1 MAFDAD
7 RALIMKALKLSLLI
21 ALVFLAGVAAGVVGT
36 RVAIRQWVN
45 TAVQRPQNFQMLLER
60 NLRWRLRLD
69 AQQRVEV
76 HRILTNARVQLRDLR
91 QEYRPQ
97 VVAVLTN
104 TEAQISAVLTPEQ
117 EARFEQMQRENQRI
131 FSPPEPER

>member
-7 RALIMKALKLSLLI
+7 RTLIMKTLKLSLLI

-36 RVAIRQWVN
+36 RMAIRHWIN

-60 NLRWRLRLD
+60 NLRWRLHLD
-69 AQQRVEV
+69 AQQRVEA

-91 QEYRPQ
+91 QQYRPQ
-97 VVAVLTN
+97 VIAVLTN
-104 TEAQISAVLTPEQ
+104 TETQISAILTPEQ
-117 EARFEQMQRENQRI
+117 EARFEQMQRENQR
-131 FSPPEPER
+131 FFPPPEPER

>member
-1 MAFDAD
+1 
-7 RALIMKALKLSLLI
+7 MKTLKLSLLI

-36 RVAIRQWVN
+36 RIAIRHWVN

-60 NLRWRLRLD
+60 NLRWRLRLN

-76 HRILTNARVQLRDLR
+76 HRILTGARVQLRDLR

-117 EARFEQMQRENQRI
+117 EARFEQMQRENQR
-131 FSPPEPER
+131 FFPPPEPER

>member
-1 MAFDAD
+1 MVFDAD
-7 RALIMKALKLSLLI
+7 RTLIMKTLKLSLLI

-36 RVAIRQWVN
+36 RIAIRHWVN

-60 NLRWRLRLD
+60 NLRWRLRLN

-76 HRILTNARVQLRDLR
+76 HRILTGARVQLRDLR

-117 EARFEQMQRENQRI
+117 EARFEQMQRENQR
-131 FSPPEPER
+131 FFPPPEPER

>member
-7 RALIMKALKLSLLI
+7 RTLIMKTLKLSLLI

-36 RVAIRQWVN
+36 RIAIRHWVN
-45 TAVQRPQNFQMLLER
+45 TVVQRPQNFQMLLER

-69 AQQRVEV
+69 ARQRVEV
-76 HRILTNARVQLRDLR
+76 HRILTDARVQLRDLR

-117 EARFEQMQRENQRI
+117 EARFEQMQRENQR
-131 FSPPEPER
+131 FLPPPEPER

>member
-1 MAFDAD
+1 
-7 RALIMKALKLSLLI
+7 MKTLKLSLLV

-36 RVAIRQWVN
+36 RIAIRHWVSS
-45 TAVQRPQNFQMLLER
+45 AIQRPQNFQILLER
-60 NLRWRLRLD
+60 NLHWRLHLD
-69 AQQRVEV
+69 ASQRVQV
-76 HRILTNARVQLRDLR
+76 HRILTDARVQLRDLR

-117 EARFEQMQRENQRI
+117 QARFERMQRDNRRLFQG
-131 FSPPEPER
+131 PEPER

>member
-1 MAFDAD
+1 
-7 RALIMKALKLSLLI
+7 MKAFKLSLLL

-36 RVAIRQWVN
+36 RIAIRHWVN
-45 TAVQRPQNFQMLLER
+45 TAIQRPQNFQMLLER
-60 NLRWRLRLD
+60 NLRWRLHLD
-69 AQQRVEV
+69 ARQRVEV
-76 HRILTNARVQLRDLR
+76 HRILTDTRIQLRDLR

-117 EARFEQMQRENQRI
+117 EARFEKMQQENPR
-131 FSPPEPER
+131 FFPPPEPEPER